1 MLSLNRTRKFYTLPY
16 PSHKKYTPSS
26 HNHSH
31 KILPKMINKYILYS
45 KPLPLI
51 IFTSIHCHCKI
62 EIIVICI
69 CFAHDGMYELL
80 GHGKGLY
87 CSGMVK
93 GKVPQDHFTD
103 IKKCLS
109 TP

>member
-31 KILPKMINKYILYS
+31 KTPPKMINKYILYS
-45 KPLPLI
+45 KPLPLL
-51 IFTSIHCHCKI
+51 IFISIHCHCKI

-69 CFAHDGMYELL
+69 CFAHDGMYELT
-80 GHGKGLY
+80 Y
-87 CSGMVK
+87 YSGMVK
-93 GKVPQDHFTD
+93 CKVPQDHFTD